1 MARRVPLA
9 SCIMETRRSLS
20 IVALLLASACSGATS
35 TELFDQVG
43 SDSVPAAPIVGRD
56 DPTDGTSSSSSSSS
70 GGTSSSSSSSS
81 TSSSGSSGAPQPGA
95 TPDAGAPPAPPG
107 CVAEVEPN
115 EGPAQ
120 TNWFTACFTGS
131 VKRDDHD
138 YASISAPVNAKRID
152 IKHTESGGDV
162 QYRIYINDVAYQ
174 TFENDPPD
182 FIPVFG
188 GATYS
193 FEMSASGNRETANR
207 TYQLDVTFQ

>member
-9 SCIMETRRSLS
+9 TCIMQSRRSLS

-56 DPTDGTSSSSSSSS
+56 DPTEGSSSSSSS
-70 GGTSSSSSSSS
+70 GGASSSSTSSS
-81 TSSSGSSGAPQPGA
+81 TSSSGSSGTPQPGPS
-95 TPDAGAPPAPPG
+95 PDAGAPPAPPG

-115 EGPAQ
+115 EGPAK

-138 YASISAPVNAKRID
+138 YASISAPITAKRID

-162 QYRIYINDVAYQ
+162 EYRIYINDVAYK
-174 TFENDPPD
+174 TFSNEPPD
-182 FIPVFG
+182 FVPVFG

-193 FEMSASGNRETANR
+193 FEMSVSGNRETANR
-207 TYQLDVTFQ
+207 TYQLDVSFE